1 MAAHHPG
8 DQHPTDEHPDTE
20 RIDPD
25 TEADTDTPAPPMNR
39 AERRAAA
46 RGVVATP
53 KVAGPGVG
61 QAPPPPA
68 RKRNYAARKG
78 G

>member
-1 MAAHHPG
+1 MAAEHL
-8 DQHPTDEHPDTE
+8 DPTPA
-20 RIDPD
+20 DPD
-25 TEADTDTPAPPMNR
+25 AGPDAAEPDAAPLNR

-46 RGVVATP
+46 RGGVPTTQ
-53 KVAGPGVG
+53 KVHGPAGGTLT
-61 QAPPPPA
+61 PPPA